1 MTINKLY
8 GKLRAYNW
16 KNYTTLFFC
25 IILSVVLVTSYAL
38 IYFSP
43 TVQNI
48 LPTGGD
54 SRKQATMIFS
64 VAILGCAVFTTY
76 ASSLFLKFKSKEI
89 GIFMA
94 LGADKKKL
102 KKLLFSEILLISIIC
117 CFLGLLLSVPVSF
130 GIWKIFQLVIID
142 TREMTYHF
150 GTQGFIYGFIFC
162 IFVTFCIFMLSSKF
176 INRTNII
183 DILNDQRISEPI
195 QDVKEWYGILGM
207 IFIILGIILGYIVP
221 SIVIDKL
228 NYVLPSIWSI
238 TYLFSA
244 IGIYMVMTYI
254 VVHAKRGKHPEKYYK
269 NIISTSM
276 MRFMG
281 RQTVKNMC
289 VISFLIA
296 GALFAIFYI
305 PNMVTGIYDNIK
317 NNPIDYTFTYNQ
329 RDKQVSKKDIEQLAD
344 KYNIDIHN
352 YMELPSIELIVDGVE
367 STRHKNGT
375 IDNVYLKKSSYDMF
389 FNSKDFSKLI
399 GKPINIKNGE
409 YLAVVNKENENQDY
423 DYTKFISSPVTEK
436 EMPFRHAGNLIFNGS
451 FFQNKSM
458 NVYVLN
464 ENDYKAFTKDL
475 SIKNYNNS
483 VLFNVDNSKDTYAF
497 ANDLKAEIIKR
508 TSKELGMFTG
518 YDEYVKK
525 RYESTGEKYFMDERY
540 TSGEGPLK
548 LEPDNNQLYLNW
560 KYYPNFKI
568 LQSQDMIKNM
578 AVFLMLFIYVAI
590 ICFAAVGIIAYTRGV
605 TIAMNHKQVFM
616 DLSRLG
622 ANNDYIKFCIKNQLK
637 KVFSYPLIVG
647 SFVIYLFNFM
657 IMINNDSRI
666 VNSEVHALLINLG
679 LIGICGIYMYLVY
692 LLTYKKFKNI
702 IGISK

>member
-8 GKLRAYNW
+8 SKLRAYNW

-43 TVQNI
+43 TIQNI

-94 LGADKKKL
+94 LGTDKKKL
-102 KKLLFSEILLISIIC
+102 KKLLFSEILLISIVC
-117 CFLGLLLSVPVSF
+117 CFLGLILSIPVSF

-150 GTQGFIYGFIFC
+150 GTQGFIYGFIFS
-162 IFVTFCIFMLSSKF
+162 IFVTLCIFILSVKF

-195 QDVKEWYGILGM
+195 QDVNDWYGILGI
-207 IFIILGIILGYIVP
+207 IFIILGIFLGYLVP
-221 SIVIDKL
+221 SLTINKL
-228 NYVLPSIWSI
+228 NYRLPYVWSF
-238 TYLFSA
+238 TYLLSL
-244 IGIYMVMTYI
+244 IGIYMIMTYI

-296 GALFAIFYI
+296 GALFAVFYV
-305 PNMVTGIYDNIK
+305 PNMVTGIYDTLK

-344 KYNIDIHN
+344 KHNIKIQN
-352 YMELPSIELIVDGVE
+352 YMEIPSIELIVDGVE
-367 STRHKNGT
+367 SIYHKDGT
-375 IDNVYLKKSSYDMF
+375 IEKIYMKKSSYDMF

-399 GKPINIKNGE
+399 GKPITIKNGE
-409 YLAVVNKENENQDY
+409 YLAVVNKGNENQDY
-423 DYTKFISSPVTEK
+423 KYTKFISSPVTEK
-436 EMPFRHAGNLIFNGS
+436 EIPFRYAGKLIFNGS
-451 FFQNKSM
+451 FFQNRSM
-458 NVYVLN
+458 NAYVLN
-464 ENDYKAFTKDL
+464 EEDYKSFTKDL

-483 VLFNVDNSKDTYAF
+483 ILFNVDKDTYAF
-497 ANDLKAEIIKR
+497 ANDLKKEIIKR
-508 TSKELGMFTG
+508 TSKEMGMFSG

-525 RYESTGEKYFMDERY
+525 RYESTGRKYFMDEEY
-540 TSGEGPLK
+540 PSGEGHLK
-548 LEPDNNQLYLNW
+548 LDPDNNQLYLNW

-590 ICFAAVGIIAYTRGV
+590 ICFTAVGIIAYTRGV
-605 TIAMNHKQVFM
+605 TIAINHKQVFM
-616 DLSRLG
+616 DLNRLG
-622 ANNDYIKFCIKNQLK
+622 ANNDYIKFCIRNQLK
-637 KVFSYPLIVG
+637 KVFSYPLIAG
-647 SFVIYLFNFM
+647 SFLIYLFNFM
-657 IMINNDSRI
+657 IMLNNDGRI
-666 VNSEVHALLINLG
+666 VNSEVNALLINLG
-679 LIGICGIYMYLVY
+679 FIGICGVYMYLIY
-692 LLTYKKFKNI
+692 LLTYKKFKKI
-702 IGISK
+702 IGIL